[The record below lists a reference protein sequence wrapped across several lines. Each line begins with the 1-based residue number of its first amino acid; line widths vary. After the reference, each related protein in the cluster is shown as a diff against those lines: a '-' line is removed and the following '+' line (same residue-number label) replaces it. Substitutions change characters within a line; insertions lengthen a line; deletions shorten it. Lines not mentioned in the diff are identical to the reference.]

1 MANFLVHK
9 LKIWLIIF
17 IATVSV
23 CLLSLMGFGGH
34 FWWIFDLTSH
44 FRVQY
49 CVILTTFALLFLVGR
64 KYWQT
69 AFAGAFSL
77 LNFFLIV
84 PLSFGGTMVVPEKVS
99 VRVLKINLQ
108 DDNTAHGKV
117 QSLIRE
123 TASDILLLEEYD
135 KVWREQL
142 EGVLNDYPFSIVSS
156 RNDGWGIGLF
166 SRIPLQTAEV
176 GLIGTSSTPF
186 VEGSMIVEG
195 QSVTL
200 LGSHIQAP
208 VTDVLAN
215 TRNIQLAELSGI
227 VRKIKKPVMLLG
239 DLNISLWSPHFADFI
254 ETTGLKDTRRGL
266 GLRPTW
272 PTHFSPLL
280 IPIDHCLT
288 SPTVILHSL
297 RLGPDIGSDHYP
309 LIVDFSISPPSPSVL
324 RATRFLGLRTTL

>member
-1 MANFLVHK
+1 MATFLVHK

-34 FWWIFDLTSH
+34 FWWIFDITSH

-49 CVILTTFALLFLVGR
+49 CVILAIFTLLFLGGR

-69 AFAGAFSL
+69 AFTGIFAL
-77 LNFFLIV
+77 LNFSLIV
-84 PLSFGGTMVVPEKVS
+84 PLSFGGTMVVPEKIS
-99 VRVLKINLQ
+99 VRALKINLR
-108 DDNTAHGKV
+108 DDNTAYGKV
-117 QSLIRE
+117 QRLIRE
-123 TASDILLLEEYD
+123 TASDVLILEEYD

-142 EGVLNDYPFSIVSS
+142 EGVLSDYPFSTVSS

-166 SRIPLQTAEV
+166 SRVPLQKAEV
-176 GLIGTSSTPF
+176 GLIGASLIPF
-186 VEGSMIVEG
+186 VKGSIVVEG
-195 QSVTL
+195 QPVTI

-208 VTDVLAN
+208 TTNVLAKI
-215 TRNIQLAELSGI
+215 RNIQLVELSEI
-227 VRKIKKPVMLLG
+227 VQKIKEPVMLLG
-239 DLNISLWSPHFADFI
+239 DLNISLWSPHFKDFI

-272 PTHFSPLL
+272 PTHFPPLL

-288 SPTVILHSL
+288 SLEVTLHSL
-297 RLGPDIGSDHYP
+297 KLGPDIGSDHYP
-309 LIVDFSISPPSPSVL
+309 IIVDFSISPPMLSIL
-324 RATRFLGLRTTL
+324 

>member
-1 MANFLVHK
+1 MATFLVHK

-17 IATVSV
+17 IVTVSV

-34 FWWIFDLTSH
+34 FWWIFDITSH

-49 CVILTTFALLFLVGR
+49 CVILAIFTLFFLGGK

-69 AFAGAFSL
+69 AFTGIFAL
-77 LNFFLIV
+77 LNFSLIV
-84 PLSFGGTMVVPEKVS
+84 PLSFGGTMVAPEKIS
-99 VRVLKINLQ
+99 VRALKINLR
-108 DDNTAHGKV
+108 DDNTAYDKV
-117 QSLIRE
+117 QRLIRE
-123 TASDILLLEEYD
+123 TASDVLILEEYD

-142 EGVLNDYPFSIVSS
+142 EGVLSDYPFSTISS

-166 SRIPLQTAEV
+166 SRVPLQKAEV
-176 GLIGTSSTPF
+176 GLIGTSLIPF
-186 VEGSMIVEG
+186 VKGSIIVEG
-195 QSVTL
+195 QPVTI

-208 VTDVLAN
+208 TTNLLAKI
-215 TRNIQLAELSGI
+215 RNMQLAELSEI
-227 VRKIKKPVMLLG
+227 VQKIKKPVMLLG

-288 SPTVILHSL
+288 SPTVTLHSL

-309 LIVDFSISPPSPSVL
+309 LIVDFSISPPTPSVL
-324 RATRFLGLRTTL
+324 